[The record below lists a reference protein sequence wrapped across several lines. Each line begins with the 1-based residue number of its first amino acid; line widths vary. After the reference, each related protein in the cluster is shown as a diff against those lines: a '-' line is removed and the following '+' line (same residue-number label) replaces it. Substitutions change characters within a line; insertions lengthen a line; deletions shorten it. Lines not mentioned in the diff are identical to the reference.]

1 MSDAT
6 ADAAEDLSNAA
17 ANLQISIGQQINPLV
32 EKLYGMGA
40 NALNFMTEF
49 TQEHPVAVKAV
60 TAVAIGLGAVAVA
73 IAGIGIAS
81 VALKTAIP
89 AVISFGTA
97 VNTALGPIGWIAMGI
112 SALVVAGGA
121 LIAMLDSAEDETE
134 GMTAVTR
141 AQYYELQSLNG
152 EYERACEQ
160 YGETSDEALRLQYQV
175 DDLSAAFGAN
185 RQAVEEFT
193 AEVDALC
200 ESVHSV
206 TDDFNSALT
215 EINAQETGTLALI
228 QKYEDLATQIDRTD
242 AEQAALEAVTKKRT
256 ASYPKLAEQLEN
268 ASMSADDFVE
278 AMKRACEQQAEQQRQ
293 QEAQEATDST
303 LTYEQAVSTAYES
316 VRAEVEELCAAYD
329 KAYQSALE
337 SFEGQFGLFDEAAA
351 NMEST
356 VANAQAA
363 LDSQLA
369 YWESYNTNLET
380 LTAYGETL
388 TGDARANTST
398 TTAVSVEANAS
409 GTTNAGDIFIAG
421 EDGPELIVG
430 KAGRQY
436 EWGHYG
442 SDRAA
447 LEQDLLERVENY
459 QQQFSVKVAQIE
471 APGLYKYYS
480 TQRPVDI
487 GTFPKT
493 S

>member
-1 MSDAT
+1 M
-6 ADAAEDLSNAA
+6 
-17 ANLQISIGQQINPLV
+17 
-32 EKLYGMGA
+32 
-40 NALNFMTEF
+40 
-49 TQEHPVAVKAV
+49 
-60 TAVAIGLGAVAVA
+60 
-73 IAGIGIAS
+73 
-81 VALKTAIP
+81 
-89 AVISFGTA
+89 
-97 VNTALGPIGWIAMGI
+97 
-112 SALVVAGGA
+112 
-121 LIAMLDSAEDETE
+121 
-134 GMTAVTR
+134 
-141 AQYYELQSLNG
+141 
-152 EYERACEQ
+152 
-160 YGETSDEALRLQYQV
+160 
-175 DDLSAAFGAN
+175 
-185 RQAVEEFT
+185 EEFT

-430 KAGRQY
+430 KAGSTVFPADETERIISAMPLDSDNLTTSYALTAPEDKAGNEVGGEQTKRITLEIAGGSPIEVNGSGGASKEDIVEILVANLRPALLNLVSEEIFEEGDGSY
-436 EWGHYG
+436 EY
-442 SDRAA
+442 
-447 LEQDLLERVENY
+447 
-459 QQQFSVKVAQIE
+459 
-471 APGLYKYYS
+471 
-480 TQRPVDI
+480 
-487 GTFPKT
+487 
-493 S
+493 